1 MTIMIVDDSSAIRSI
16 IKAILNEA
24 GYSDLLFAESG
35 EELFEQLNTKIDLII
50 LDIILP
56 NINGIDICRTLKSK
70 KGFKDVPVVM
80 VTALTETE
88 PLEQA
93 FAAGAI
99 DYITK
104 PINKVELLARINSIL
119 KLKHETDQRKAREK
133 KLIEV
138 TQKLEAAV
146 KELNQLSSLDGLTGI
161 SNRRHFDQ
169 YINLEW
175 KRGKRNLK
183 PLSIILADIDFFKNY
198 NDTYGHQAGDNC
210 LKEVAVSLKSVLRRP
225 GDMVFRY
232 GGEEFAV
239 VLPETPKGG
248 AIVLAQKMCQTIQS
262 LNIEHQNS
270 EISSTLTLSLGV
282 SSSLPASNLTP
293 EQLIYAADQAL
304 YSAKHEGRNCVKFL
318 SINN

>member
-1 MTIMIVDDSSAIRSI
+1 
-16 IKAILNEA
+16 
-24 GYSDLLFAESG
+24 
-35 EELFEQLNTKIDLII
+35 
-50 LDIILP
+50 
-56 NINGIDICRTLKSK
+56 
-70 KGFKDVPVVM
+70 
-80 VTALTETE
+80 
-88 PLEQA
+88 
-93 FAAGAI
+93 
-99 DYITK
+99 
-104 PINKVELLARINSIL
+104 
-119 KLKHETDQRKAREK
+119 
-133 KLIEV
+133 
-138 TQKLEAAV
+138 
-146 KELNQLSSLDGLTGI
+146 
-161 SNRRHFDQ
+161 
-169 YINLEW
+169 
-175 KRGKRNLK
+175 
-183 PLSIILADIDFFKNY
+183 
-198 NDTYGHQAGDNC
+198 
-210 LKEVAVSLKSVLRRP
+210 VLRRP

>member
-318 SINN
+318 SIKN

>member
-70 KGFKDVPVVM
+70 KGFKDIPVVM

-318 SINN
+318 SIKN